1 MSCLFSSLHNNQ
13 ICCIALSSGGNAR
26 TSALVADVRDP
37 LLPESPF
44 SRNLPNCGRRCACG
58 RSLPRAAV
66 DVRHQEKRSMPSISA
81 FYGIIV
87 YMYFMDNKQ
96 HKLPHIH
103 VKYSGDEVIVSIPEG
118 NVLEGSIPFS
128 KMKLLQ
134 AWVEIHKEEL
144 MADWELA
151 VSGEQPY
158 KIDPLR

>member
-1 MSCLFSSLHNNQ
+1 M
-13 ICCIALSSGGNAR
+13 
-26 TSALVADVRDP
+26 
-37 LLPESPF
+37 
-44 SRNLPNCGRRCACG
+44 
-58 RSLPRAAV
+58 
-66 DVRHQEKRSMPSISA
+66 

-103 VKYSGDEVIVSIPEG
+103 VKYQDNEVIIAIPDG
-118 NVLEGSIPFS
+118 DVLEGGIPKS

-134 AWVEIHKEEL
+134 AWVELHKDEL

-151 VSGEQPY
+151 VSGEHPF